1 MRNNDDLSMG
11 IGLSTHQVKTVE
23 YL

>member
-11 IGLSTHQVKTVE
+11 IGLSTHQVKTAE